1 MSVKRLPIIG
11 LLAAAVVAASL
22 IAAASSLAGA
32 AATTSVAK
40 AQLRGF
46 VCQTARDPA
55 NRGVVITAVMR
66 PLSHTQRLSLRFDLL
81 VGAHRHGSTS
91 MVHFGDLG
99 TWIYPSNRTLGR
111 RPGDVWIVHH
121 PVAQLQKAPAYYRFK
136 VSFRWLGAHSHVL
149 GTAVRYSPTCF
160 QPELRP
166 DLQVAAI
173 QVAAQYATHDL
184 YKVLI
189 RNVGASATDQTVEV
203 AITGRPKPKTI
214 AALGPHSKRWIA
226 LPGPLCNPT
235 APPTVT
241 VDPSGVIDEFNYSNN
256 SLTATCPAG

>member
-32 AATTSVAK
+32 AATASVAK

-121 PVAQLQKAPAYYRFK
+121 PVAQLQRAPAYYRFK

-173 QVAAQYATHDL
+173 HIKPNPSNPKRDIYS
-184 YKVLI
+184 VLI
-189 RNVGASATDQTVEV
+189 RNAGASSTGQSFEDRVHRRPEERDQDPPDAGGSLQAGHHVL
-203 AITGRPKPKTI
+203 RS
-214 AALGPHSKRWIA
+214 AL
-226 LPGPLCNPT
+226 
-235 APPTVT
+235 
-241 VDPSGVIDEFNYSNN
+241 
-256 SLTATCPAG
+256 